1 MYSRRKTKQKHIFS
15 RVQVITLSFLV
26 AILIGTGLLMLPVMS
41 VTGKATPFVDAMFTA
56 TTSVCVTGLVTVT
69 TASHW
74 SALGH
79 LVILLLIQLG
89 GLGTITLMSLAFFAT
104 GRRISLQNR
113 LLMADAFNLD
123 NNQGI
128 VRFVIHVIRDSLIVE
143 AIGALAYACY
153 FVPHFGLGRGS
164 WYAIFHSISAFCNAG
179 IDLLAPNSLINYAG
193 NWWLNFVTMFLII
206 CGGLGFTVWNEL
218 GHGLVNQYRYRKKG
232 RGKRLKTTLSQ
243 HSKVVLLTTAILILG
258 GAVLYYL
265 FERNNPATL
274 GKVGTAQAMLEALFQ
289 SVTTRTAGFVTISQ
303 ADLTIPSVM
312 LTVFLMFIGG
322 SPTGTAGGV
331 KTTTLAVIMLEVK
344 AIIKGEED
352 VICFRRRIGRQT
364 IRKAIA
370 ITVISVI
377 VSVMAVLLMY
387 FIQPGDMTDNIFEV
401 YSALGTVGISRD
413 LTPDLT
419 TAAKY
424 LIIACMY
431 LGRVGPASI
440 LLALTK
446 QEHQADIKYAAG
458 NIRVG

>member
-1 MYSRRKTKQKHIFS
+1 MYSNSNIKPRKTFS
-15 RVQVITLSFLV
+15 RVQVITLSFLI
-26 AILIGTGLLMLPVMS
+26 AIFIGTFLLMLPWMS
-41 VTGKATPFVDAMFTA
+41 ADGKVTPFVDALFTA

-74 SALGH
+74 SSLGH
-79 LVILLLIQLG
+79 VVILLLIQLG
-89 GLGTITLMSLAFFAT
+89 GLGTITMMSLAFFAT

-123 NNQGI
+123 NNRGI

-143 AIGALAYACY
+143 FIGALAYGLY
-153 FVPHFGLGRGS
+153 FVPHFGVAKGI
-164 WYAIFHSISAFCNAG
+164 WYSVFHSISAFCNAG
-179 IDLLAPNSLINYAG
+179 IDLLSPNSLMAYAG
-193 NWWLNFVTMFLII
+193 NWWLNIVTMFLII
-206 CGGLGFTVWNEL
+206 FGGLGFTVWNEL
-218 GHGLVNQYRYRKKG
+218 GRGLQNQYYYQKNG
-232 RGKRLKTTLSQ
+232 RGKRLKNTLSQ
-243 HSKVVLLTTAILILG
+243 HSKVVLLTTAILIIG
-258 GAVLYYL
+258 GALLYYL
-265 FERNNPATL
+265 FEHNNPATL
-274 GKVGTAQAMLEALFQ
+274 GRVSTSQAILEAFFQ
-289 SVTTRTAGFVTISQ
+289 SVTTRTAGFITISQ
-303 ADLTIPSVM
+303 ADLTIPSIM

-331 KTTTLAVIMLEVK
+331 KTTTLAVIILEVK

-352 VICFRRRIGRQT
+352 VICFKRKISRAT
-364 IRKAIA
+364 VRKAIA

-377 VSVMAVLLMY
+377 VSVIAVLLMY
-387 FIQPGDMTDNIFEV
+387 FIQPGDMTANIFEV

-424 LIIACMY
+424 LITFCMY

-446 QEHQADIKYAAG
+446 REHQVNIKYATG